1 MNVGAP
7 YTRELLESAAAR
19 CRSMKEVV
27 AFLGR
32 TPYGKLHRYLE
43 KRFADFGIDISHL
56 GTPTSGRGR
65 KRPRPTP
72 EELRA
77 AAVAHSISVAET
89 LRRLG
94 RPDNTRTRAML
105 RTWLAADGLDTDH
118 FLGQAHGNK
127 NGPNA
132 RKPAS
137 AILVARTDGYRTK
150 AVLLRRALAD
160 IGTPSRCAQCGTGES
175 WLGRPMTLE
184 VDHINGDRLDDR
196 AENLRLLCPNCHAV
210 TDTWC
215 RGGRR
220 TTSP

>member
-1 MNVGAP
+1 MSAGAP
-7 YTRELLESAAAR
+7 YTRELLEAAAER
-19 CRSMKEVV
+19 CHSMREVV

-32 TPYGKLHRYLE
+32 TPYGKLHPYLE
-43 KRFADFGIDISHL
+43 KRFGDFGIDVSHFHR
-56 GTPTSGRGR
+56 PSSGRGR
-65 KRPRPTP
+65 KRPRPTH

-77 AAVAHSISVAET
+77 AVAHSVSVAET
-89 LRRLG
+89 LRRLD

-105 RTWLAADGLDTDH
+105 RAWLAADGLDTHH
-118 FLGQAHGNK
+118 FLGQAHGNR

-132 RKPAS
+132 RKPAA

-150 AVLLRRALAD
+150 AVLLRRALAE
-160 IGTPSRCAQCGTGES
+160 IGTPSQCAQCGTGES
-175 WLGRPMTLE
+175 WHGRPLTLE

-220 TTSP
+220 PPTR